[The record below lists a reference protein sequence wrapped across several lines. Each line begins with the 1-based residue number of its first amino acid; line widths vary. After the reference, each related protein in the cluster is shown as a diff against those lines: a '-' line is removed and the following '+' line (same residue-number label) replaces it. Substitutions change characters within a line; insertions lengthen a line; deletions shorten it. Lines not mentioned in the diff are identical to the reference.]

1 MPNPIARNNPTDRKV
16 YILTGPTSGIGRA
29 TALEMAKHGEIVLVG
44 RDPKK
49 LNEFQGEIEQ
59 KGGRAVSVVC
69 DLSDMASVRRAA
81 GQIVAL
87 KLPIA
92 GLLNNAGILQMRP
105 TKNARGWDTSF
116 VTNHLGPFALTEAL
130 VPSLPKGA
138 NVVFVVSA
146 VEDPER
152 KPAVAAGFRGGRY
165 ISAEAS
171 ARGEWKPDGAKKPGY
186 DAYATSK
193 QAILAAAM
201 AFARETP
208 RLRFNA
214 IEPGLNPTTGLGGS
228 DVGAFVRFLKR
239 FIIPILVPLLMPFF
253 KILSTPKRAARVIT
267 KALLNESGETGIYY
281 DEGGRPMFGSG
292 LVRDPK
298 FQDRV
303 VAETR
308 ALLSTIPGQYGVDNN
323 RQPLGYC
330 RAAGRRG
337 ERHEPSTT
345 CT

>member
-1 MPNPIARNNPTDRKV
+1 MAKAVSKDTPADRKV
-16 YILTGPTSGIGRA
+16 YIVTGPTSGIGRY
-29 TALEMAKHGEIVLVG
+29 TALELAKHGTVVLAG
-44 RDPKK
+44 RDPVK
-49 LNEFQGEIEQ
+49 LATIQKTIEQ
-59 KGGRAVSVVC
+59 QGRRAVSVVC
-69 DLSDMASVRRAA
+69 DLSEPKSVRRAA
-81 GQIVAL
+81 AEIVAL
-87 KLPIA
+87 NLPIA
-92 GLLNNAGILQMRP
+92 GLLNNAGIMQARP
-105 TKNARGWDTSF
+105 TKNAVGWDMSF
-116 VTNHLGPFALTEAL
+116 ATNHLGPFSLTEAL
-130 VPSLPKGA
+130 LPSLSDGA

-171 ARGEWKPDGAKKPGY
+171 ARGEWKPDGAKRLGF

-201 AFARETP
+201 VFARETP

-214 IEPGLNPTTGLGGS
+214 IEPGLNPTTGLGGD
-228 DVGAFVRFLKR
+228 DVGAFVRFLQR
-239 FIIPILVPLLMPFF
+239 FVIPLLVPLLMPFI

-267 KALLNESGETGIYY
+267 KILIDASGKTSVYY
-281 DEGGRPMFGSG
+281 DEGGHPMQGSV

-308 ALLSTIPGQYGVDNN
+308 ALLATVPG
-323 RQPLGYC
+323 
-330 RAAGRRG
+330 
-337 ERHEPSTT
+337 
-345 CT
+345 

>member
-1 MPNPIARNNPTDRKV
+1 MPNPSNRNA
-16 YILTGPTSGIGRA
+16 YLITGPTSGIGRR
-29 TALEMAKHGEIVLVG
+29 TAFELAKHGTVVLVG
-44 RDPKK
+44 RDRGK
-49 LNEFQGEIEQ
+49 LNEVQKAIEQ
-59 KGGRAVSVVC
+59 KGGHAVPVVC
-69 DLSDMASVRRAA
+69 DLSDPASVRRAA
-81 GQIVAL
+81 AEIVAL
-87 KLPIA
+87 NLSIA
-92 GLLNNAGILQMRP
+92 GLLNNAGIMQMRP
-105 TKNARGWDTSF
+105 TQSALGWDLSF

-130 VPSLPKGA
+130 VPSLPNGA

-171 ARGEWKPDGAKKPGY
+171 ARGEWKPGGAKQPGF

-193 QAILAAAM
+193 QALLAAAM

-214 IEPGLNPTTGLGGS
+214 IEPGLNPTTGLGGG
-228 DVGAFVRFLKR
+228 DVGASVRFLQR
-239 FIIPILVPLLMPFF
+239 FVVPLLVPLLMPFI

-267 KALLNESGETGIYY
+267 KILVDASAQTGVYY
-281 DEGGRPMFGSG
+281 DEGGRPMPGSA

-308 ALLSTIPGQYGVDNN
+308 ALLATIP
-323 RQPLGYC
+323 
-330 RAAGRRG
+330 
-337 ERHEPSTT
+337 T
-345 CT
+345 